1 MNGSSIVVTG
11 GVGYVGRELVRQLI
25 AENAARDIHVIDN
38 LACGEDRLEKM
49 DQGKFVLHRCD
60 IRDSGAV
67 GEIVQR
73 IKPDIVFHLAA
84 VHFIPACEAEP
95 GSANSINVSGTI
107 NLLHAVAPGTK
118 FVLASTAAVYR
129 PADAAHLEQDD
140 TLGPV
145 DIYGYTKLHAEHF
158 VRYFHEQNKVRGTI
172 VRLFNVVGPG
182 ETNPHLVP
190 AIVEQLAAGTTRL
203 ALGNLFP
210 HRDYIDVS
218 DVARGFRALG
228 TSDAFDRGPIISNL
242 GTGRTHSVGEV
253 VEAIAAASGIRI
265 DIQQDP
271 ARMRSVDRP
280 MLKASTDKLR
290 QLTGWVPSVSLAES
304 MQRAWDGRF
313 DDGLA

>member
-118 FVLASTAAVYR
+118 FVL
-129 PADAAHLEQDD
+129 
-140 TLGPV
+140 
-145 DIYGYTKLHAEHF
+145 
-158 VRYFHEQNKVRGTI
+158 
-172 VRLFNVVGPG
+172 
-182 ETNPHLVP
+182 
-190 AIVEQLAAGTTRL
+190 
-203 ALGNLFP
+203 
-210 HRDYIDVS
+210 
-218 DVARGFRALG
+218 
-228 TSDAFDRGPIISNL
+228 
-242 GTGRTHSVGEV
+242 
-253 VEAIAAASGIRI
+253 
-265 DIQQDP
+265 
-271 ARMRSVDRP
+271 
-280 MLKASTDKLR
+280 
-290 QLTGWVPSVSLAES
+290 
-304 MQRAWDGRF
+304 
-313 DDGLA
+313 